1 MNTVSVET
9 VSNRGFGIEL
19 EMFGGIPQQ
28 VARELTAA
36 GVPTMSEEYNHN
48 TRTHWKIVSDGSIAD
63 ARGIRIDTGMEL
75 VSPIL
80 YGEDGLRQIRL
91 VCEVLNRLQLR
102 VNASTGFHV
111 HHGVSDYSLR
121 DWKMLLLQYVK
132 HEDTVSAFLPAS
144 RHANQY
150 CKKLR
155 TRWASLETAFAEI
168 QNKKTTDAL
177 MLAVNGSDRF
187 YTVNVQNWSLRGTVE
202 FRQHSGTL
210 NADKVVSWVL
220 LTQSMVEYA
229 KILRYFN
236 TQGADS
242 QANLFAFRKYFTDPA
257 KSAVKGLPAYFKGR
271 AAALTAA
278 LEG

>member
-1 MNTVSVET
+1 MNT

-19 EMFGGIPQQ
+19 KMFGGIPQQ
-28 VARELTAA
+28 VARALTAA
-36 GVPTMSEEYNHN
+36 GVTTMSEDYNHN
-48 TRTHWKIVSDGSIAD
+48 TRTHWKIVTDGSIRD
-63 ARGIRIDTGMEL
+63 SRGCLIETGMEL

-102 VNASTGFHV
+102 VNQSTGFHV
-111 HHGVSDYSLR
+111 HHGVSDYNLR

-155 TRWASLETAFAEI
+155 TRWASLETAFTEI
-168 QNKKTTDAL
+168 QSKKTTDAL
-177 MLAVNGSDRF
+177 MLAVNGRDRY

-202 FRQHSGTL
+202 
-210 NADKVVSWVL
+210 
-220 LTQSMVEYA
+220 
-229 KILRYFN
+229 
-236 TQGADS
+236 
-242 QANLFAFRKYFTDPA
+242 
-257 KSAVKGLPAYFKGR
+257 
-271 AAALTAA
+271 
-278 LEG
+278 